1 MIYQEALKAMKSR
14 IKIKAAGKTYKHI
27 NAIIFRKTETLELI
41 QLELQDIN
49 TQNSVTIVNINQAE
63 VADETQRE
71 A

>member
-1 MIYQEALKAMKSR
+1 MIYQETLKAMKSR

-27 NAIIFRKTETLELI
+27 NAIIFRKTENLEVI
-41 QLELQDIN
+41 QLELQDIS

-71 A
+71 T

>member
-1 MIYQEALKAMKSR
+1 MIYQEALKAMKEKKR
-14 IKIKAAGKTYKHI
+14 IKASGIIYKRI
-27 NAIIFRKTETLELI
+27 NAIIFRKTDTIEMI

-71 A
+71 T

>member
-1 MIYQEALKAMKSR
+1 MKSR

-27 NAIIFRKTETLELI
+27 NAIIFRKTENLEVI
-41 QLELQDIN
+41 QLELQDIS